1 MVRGTSDRM
10 QRRACASRNA
20 VAWRVTDA
28 RPHCAVREIDVWS
41 SMRALVLNGAIGT
54 DPVLSRCEA
63 HVMRALEARGVQ
75 VDVRR
80 MQEIPVA
87 WCQGCFE
94 CWTHT
99 PGICKIDDAGR
110 SMAEAFAKSD
120 VLVYLTPVTFGGY
133 SSELKKALDR
143 SLGVLLPFFKRIDS
157 EVHHAQRYTHHQAI
171 GVVATLEHP
180 DAEAETTL
188 RTLVT
193 RNAINFAAAVHAV
206 AVLDGPTDEARE
218 AAACTTLIGTLT
230 APPAA
235 AAPAHID
242 DVDRL
247 LPALP
252 CAGDDAVPPQ
262 RALLL
267 VGSAKPRGTSTSE
280 ALGHEMRARL
290 EAQGIAI
297 TTRWVQQDAHSAHGL
312 ATLAADARTHDLLVI
327 VTPLYIDSL
336 PSLVTRALEAIASN
350 RRSLASPPP
359 LTVALI
365 VNCGFPEAR
374 HSSVAAAICA
384 LFARATGARW
394 AGALQLGGGG
404 TVDGRSLSEVGG
416 VVRHLPAALDKAGA
430 MLAGGRAI
438 PPESMVAFRQP
449 LMPTTLYMA
458 AGDAGWLWT
467 AAHEG
472 VLMKL
477 WRRPYAEA
485 P

>member
-1 MVRGTSDRM
+1 
-10 QRRACASRNA
+10 
-20 VAWRVTDA
+20 
-28 RPHCAVREIDVWS
+28 
-41 SMRALVLNGAIGT
+41 MRALVLNGAIGS

-63 HVMRALEARGVQ
+63 SVVQALEARHAQ

-80 MQEIPVA
+80 MQEISVA

-110 SMAEAFAKSD
+110 SIAEAVAKSD

-143 SLGVLLPFFKRIDS
+143 SLGVLLPFFKRIDG
-157 EVHHAQRYTHHQAI
+157 EVHHAQRYAHHLAI
-171 GVVATLEHP
+171 GVVATLEHA

-193 RNAINFAAAVHAV
+193 RNAINLAAAVHAV
-206 AVLDGPTDEARE
+206 AILDSSTDEARE
-218 AAACTTLIGTLT
+218 AAACTALISTLT
-230 APPAA
+230 APPT
-235 AAPAHID
+235 AAPHVHID

-247 LPALP
+247 LPTLP
-252 CAGDDAVPPQ
+252 CAGDAAVPPR

-280 ALGHEMRARL
+280 ALGHEMLARL
-290 EAQGIAI
+290 KARGIATI
-297 TTRWVQQDAHSAHGL
+297 TRWVQHDAHSAHGL
-312 ATLAADARTHDLLVI
+312 AALAADARTHDLLVI
-327 VTPLYIDSL
+327 ATPLYIDSL
-336 PSLVTRALEAIASN
+336 PSLVTRALEAIAAD
-350 RRSLASPPP
+350 RLSLASPPP

-374 HSSVAAAICA
+374 HCSVAAAICA

-404 TVDGRSLSEVGG
+404 TVDGRSLSEAGG
-416 VVRHLPAALDKAGA
+416 VVRHLPAALDKACA
-430 MLAGGRAI
+430 MLADGRAI
-438 PPESMVAFRQP
+438 PPESLAAFRQA

-472 VLMKL
+472 ALMKL
-477 WRRPYAEA
+477 WRRPYAAA

>member
-1 MVRGTSDRM
+1 
-10 QRRACASRNA
+10 
-20 VAWRVTDA
+20 
-28 RPHCAVREIDVWS
+28 
-41 SMRALVLNGAIGT
+41 MRALVLNGAIGT

-63 HVMRALEARGVQ
+63 YVVRALEARGVQ
-75 VDVRR
+75 VDLRR
-80 MQEIPVA
+80 MQEISVA

-110 SMAEAFAKSD
+110 SIAEAVAKSD

-143 SLGVLLPFFKRIDS
+143 SLGVLLPFFKRIDG
-157 EVHHAQRYTHHQAI
+157 EVHHAPRYAHHLAI
-171 GVVATLEHP
+171 GVVATLKHP

-206 AVLDGPTDEARE
+206 AVLNGPTDEVHE
-218 AAACTTLIGTLT
+218 AATCTALISTLT
-230 APPAA
+230 APPT
-235 AAPAHID
+235 AAPHVHID

-252 CAGDDAVPPQ
+252 CTEDAAVPPR

-280 ALGHEMRARL
+280 ALGHEMLGRLKAR
-290 EAQGIAI
+290 GIAT
-297 TTRWVQQDAHSAHGL
+297 TTRWVQHDAHSAHGL
-312 ATLAADARTHDLLVI
+312 AALTADVRTHDLFVI
-327 VTPLYIDSL
+327 ATPLYIDSL
-336 PSLVTRALEAIASN
+336 PSLVTRSLEALAAD
-350 RRSLASPPP
+350 RWSLASPPP

-374 HSSVAAAICA
+374 HCSVATAICA

-404 TVDGRSLSEVGG
+404 TVDGRSLSEAGG
-416 VVRHLPAALDKAGA
+416 VVRHLPAALDKACA
-430 MLAGGRAI
+430 MLADGRAI
-438 PPESMVAFRQP
+438 PPESLAAFRQA

-472 VLMKL
+472 ALMKL
-477 WRRPYAEA
+477 WRRPYAAA

>member
-1 MVRGTSDRM
+1 
-10 QRRACASRNA
+10 
-20 VAWRVTDA
+20 
-28 RPHCAVREIDVWS
+28 
-41 SMRALVLNGAIGT
+41 MRALVLNGAIGI
-54 DPVLSRCEA
+54 DSALSRCETY
-63 HVMRALEARGVQ
+63 VVRALESRGAQ

-110 SMAEAFAKSD
+110 SIVEAFAKSD
-120 VLVYLTPVTFGGY
+120 VLVCLTPVTFGGY

-143 SLGVLLPFFKRIDS
+143 SLGVLLPFFKRIDG
-157 EVHHAQRYTHHQAI
+157 EVHHPQRYARHVAI

-193 RNAINFAAAVHAV
+193 RNAINFGAAVHAV
-206 AVLDGPTDEARE
+206 AVLNGPTDEARE
-218 AAACTTLIGTLT
+218 SGTCTALIDTLT
-230 APPAA
+230 ASLPPTAHL
-235 AAPAHID
+235 HID

-252 CAGDDAVPPQ
+252 CAEDIAVPPQ

-280 ALGHEMRARL
+280 ALGHEMLARL
-290 EAQGIAI
+290 AARGLAT
-297 TTRWVQQDAHSAHGL
+297 TTRWVQHDAHSAHGL
-312 ATLAADARTHDLLVI
+312 AALTAAARTHDLLV
-327 VTPLYIDSL
+327 VATPLYIDTL
-336 PSLVTRALEAIASN
+336 PSLVTRSLEAIAVN
-350 RRSLASPPP
+350 RQSLVSAPP
-359 LTVALI
+359 LTVAMI

-374 HSSVAAAICA
+374 HCSVASAIGA
-384 LFARATGARW
+384 LFARTTGARW

-404 TVDGRSLSEVGG
+404 VVGG
-416 VVRHLPAALDKAGA
+416 RPLQEAGSVVKHLPGALDKACA
-430 MLAGGRAI
+430 MLADGRAI
-438 PPESMVAFRQP
+438 PPESMAAFRQP
-449 LMPTTLYMA
+449 LMPTTLYIA
-458 AGDAGWLWT
+458 AGNAGWLWT
-467 AAHEG
+467 TAHERE
-472 VLMKL
+472 LMKL
-477 WRRPYAEA
+477 WRRPYTET

>member
-1 MVRGTSDRM
+1 V
-10 QRRACASRNA
+10 
-20 VAWRVTDA
+20 V
-28 RPHCAVREIDVWS
+28 
-41 SMRALVLNGAIGT
+41 
-54 DPVLSRCEA
+54 
-63 HVMRALEARGVQ
+63 RALEARGVQ
-75 VDVRR
+75 VDLRR
-80 MQEIPVA
+80 MQEIAVA

-110 SMAEAFAKSD
+110 SLAEAVAKSD

-143 SLGVLLPFFKRIDS
+143 SLGVLLPFFKRIDG
-157 EVHHAQRYTHHQAI
+157 EVHHAPRYAHHLAI

-206 AVLDGPTDEARE
+206 VVLDGPIDEVRE
-218 AAACTTLIGTLT
+218 AATCTALIGTLT
-230 APPAA
+230 APPPPA
-235 AAPAHID
+235 AAPMHVD

-247 LPALP
+247 LPVLP
-252 CAGDDAVPPQ
+252 CAGDAAVPPR
-262 RALLL
+262 RALLM

-280 ALGHEMRARL
+280 VLGHEMLARL
-290 EAQGIAI
+290 KARGIAT
-297 TTRWVQQDAHSAHGL
+297 TTRWVQHDAHSAHGL
-312 ATLAADARTHDLLVI
+312 AALVADARTHDLLLI
-327 VTPLYIDSL
+327 ATPLYIDSL
-336 PSLVTRALEAIASN
+336 PSLVTRAFEAIATD
-350 RRSLASPPP
+350 RRSLASPP

-365 VNCGFPEAR
+365 VNCGFPEA
-374 HSSVAAAICA
+374 HHCSVAAAICA

-404 TVDGRSLSEVGG
+404 TVDGRSLSEAGG
-416 VVRHLPAALDKAGA
+416 VVRHLPAALDEASA
-430 MLAGGRAI
+430 MLADGRAI
-438 PPESMVAFRQP
+438 PPKSMAAFRQP

-472 VLMKL
+472 ALMKL

>member
-1 MVRGTSDRM
+1 
-10 QRRACASRNA
+10 
-20 VAWRVTDA
+20 
-28 RPHCAVREIDVWS
+28 
-41 SMRALVLNGAIGT
+41 MRALVLNGAIGS

-63 HVMRALEARGVQ
+63 SVVQALEARRAQ

-110 SMAEAFAKSD
+110 SIAEAFAKSD

-143 SLGVLLPFFKRIDS
+143 SLGVLLPFFKRIDG
-157 EVHHAQRYTHHQAI
+157 EVHHMQRYAHHQAI

-180 DAEAETTL
+180 DFEAETTL

-206 AVLDGPTDEARE
+206 AVLDGPTNAVHE
-218 AAACTTLIGTLT
+218 AAVCTALIGTLT
-230 APPAA
+230 APPPPA
-235 AAPAHID
+235 AAPMHID

-252 CAGDDAVPPQ
+252 CVGDTAVPPR

-280 ALGHEMRARL
+280 SLGHEMLARL
-290 EAQGIAI
+290 EARGIAT
-297 TTRWVQQDAHSAHGL
+297 TTRWVQHDAHSAHGL
-312 ATLAADARTHDLLVI
+312 AALAADARTHDLLVI
-327 VTPLYIDSL
+327 ATPLYIDSL
-336 PSLVTRALEAIASN
+336 PSLVTRALEAISAD
-350 RRSLASPPP
+350 RQSLASPPP

-374 HSSVAAAICA
+374 HCSVATAICA

-404 TVDGRSLSEVGG
+404 TVGGRSLSETGG
-416 VVRHLPAALDKAGA
+416 VVRHLPAALDKACA
-430 MLAGGRAI
+430 MLADGRAI
-438 PPESMVAFRQP
+438 PPESLAAFRQA

-472 VLMKL
+472 ALMKL
-477 WRRPYAEA
+477 WRRPYAAA

>member
-1 MVRGTSDRM
+1 
-10 QRRACASRNA
+10 
-20 VAWRVTDA
+20 
-28 RPHCAVREIDVWS
+28 
-41 SMRALVLNGAIGT
+41 MRARVLNGAIGT

-63 HVMRALEARGVQ
+63 HVVRALEVRGVQ
-75 VDVRR
+75 VDLRR

-110 SMAEAFAKSD
+110 SIAEAVAKSD

-143 SLGVLLPFFKRIDS
+143 SLGVLLPFFKRIDG
-157 EVHHAQRYTHHQAI
+157 EVHHAQRYAHHQAI

-188 RTLVT
+188 RTLVS

-206 AVLDGPTDEARE
+206 VVLDGPTDEVRE
-218 AAACTTLIGTLT
+218 AATCTALIDTLT
-230 APPAA
+230 TQPT
-235 AAPAHID
+235 AAPHIHID

-252 CAGDDAVPPQ
+252 CAGDVAVPPQ

-280 ALGHEMRARL
+280 VLGHEMLARL
-290 EAQGIAI
+290 KARGIAT
-297 TTRWVQQDAHSAHGL
+297 TTRWVQHDAHSAHGL
-312 ATLAADARTHDLLVI
+312 AALVADARTHDLLVI
-327 VTPLYIDSL
+327 ATPLYIDSL
-336 PSLVTRALEAIASN
+336 PSLVTRALEAIAAD

-374 HSSVAAAICA
+374 HCSVAAAICA

-404 TVDGRSLSEVGG
+404 AVGGRSLSEAGS
-416 VVRHLPAALDKAGA
+416 VVRHLPAALDEACA
-430 MLAGGRAI
+430 MLANGRAI
-438 PPESMVAFRQP
+438 PLKSMATFRQP

-472 VLMKL
+472 ALMKL

>member
-1 MVRGTSDRM
+1 
-10 QRRACASRNA
+10 
-20 VAWRVTDA
+20 
-28 RPHCAVREIDVWS
+28 
-41 SMRALVLNGAIGT
+41 MRALVLNGATGT

-63 HVMRALEARGVQ
+63 YVVRALEARSAQ

-110 SMAEAFAKSD
+110 SIAEAAAKSD
-120 VLVYLTPVTFGGY
+120 VLVYLTPITFGGY

-157 EVHHAQRYTHHQAI
+157 EAHHAQRYTHHQSI

-206 AVLDGPTDEARE
+206 AVLDGPADEARE
-218 AAACTTLIGTLT
+218 AAACAALINTLT
-230 APPAA
+230 APPT
-235 AAPAHID
+235 PASQVHID
-242 DVDRL
+242 DVDGL

-252 CAGDDAVPPQ
+252 CAEDTSVPPQ
-262 RALLL
+262 HALLL

-280 ALGHEMRARL
+280 ALGQEMLARL
-290 EAQGIAI
+290 EARGIA
-297 TTRWVQQDAHSAHGL
+297 TTMRWVQHDAHSTHGL
-312 ATLAADARTHDLLVI
+312 TALAADARTHDLLVI
-327 VTPLYIDSL
+327 ATPLYIDSL
-336 PSLVTRALEAIASN
+336 PALVTRSLEAIAAD
-350 RRSLASPPP
+350 RRTLASPPP

-374 HSSVAAAICA
+374 HCSVAAAICA

-404 TVDGRSLSEVGG
+404 TVDGRSLSKAGG
-416 VVRHLPAALDKAGA
+416 VVRHLPVALDAAVA
-430 MLAGGRAI
+430 MLADGRAI
-438 PPESMVAFRQP
+438 PPESMAAFRQS

-458 AGDAGWLWT
+458 ASDAGWLWT

-472 VLMKL
+472 TLTKL
-477 WRRPYAEA
+477 WRRPYAET